1 MNYISTAQ
9 LERDIK
15 ELPKN
20 YNTGRPAATIKLA
33 KQQEA
38 RHKARMKDR
47 LTSRR
52 RAEIEKKIRDDH
64 RKNTPAQ
71 KAFSGKNILLGVQI
85 QNLRVF
91 NKAK

>member
-1 MNYISTAQ
+1 MNYITTAQ

-15 ELPKN
+15 ELPKD
-20 YNTGRPAATIKLA
+20 YNTGRPAAMVKLT

-38 RHKARMKDR
+38 RRKARMKDR
-47 LTSRR
+47 LTSRQ
-52 RAEIEKKIRDDH
+52 RAEIEKKIRANH
-64 RKNTPAQ
+64 RKNAPAP
-71 KAFSGKNILLGVQI
+71 KAFSGKNILLSVQI